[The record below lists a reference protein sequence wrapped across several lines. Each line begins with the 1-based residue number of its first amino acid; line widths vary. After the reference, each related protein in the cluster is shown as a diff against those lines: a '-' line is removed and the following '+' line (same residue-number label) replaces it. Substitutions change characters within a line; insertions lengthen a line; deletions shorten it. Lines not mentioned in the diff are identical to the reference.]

1 MPKRRATDRLTGGT
15 GDVNPQL
22 MTIVADNM
30 VQGISR
36 EVQAVTPVQRVGGNA
51 QDSALVMEILKV
63 FFEQDQSNLVSKD
76 FFDQFMSL
84 RTATQGSNTLDFVR
98 KSGQTIA
105 FDNRW
110 FSWNSDT
117 PDMEIMHLGQ
127 WQDLTDGQGHGV
139 LVATDTIFFGAYA
152 FSNIGGSLVTA
163 SGICKILYRLKEVGL
178 AEYIGI
184 VQSQSVSR

>member
-1 MPKRRATDRLTGGT
+1 MPKRRITDRLTGGT
-15 GDVNPQL
+15 GDVNPQI
-22 MTIVADNM
+22 MTLVADNL
-30 VQGISR
+30 VQGISK
-36 EVQAVTPVQRVGGNA
+36 EVTAVTPVQRVGGNA
-51 QDSALVMEILKV
+51 QDTALVMEILKV
-63 FFEQDQSNLVSKD
+63 FFEQDQANQVTKD
-76 FFDQFMSL
+76 YFDQFMSL
-84 RTATQGSNTLDFVR
+84 RTATQGGNTLDFVR

-110 FSWNSDT
+110 FVWNSDV
-117 PDMEIMHLGQ
+117 PEGGLMHLGI

-139 LVATDTIFFGAYA
+139 LVATDTIFFGCYA